1 MLDFLK
7 GAANLLA
14 GPLSTAVDFAGNTL
28 GLPPL
33 ITQSVKAATGAATGN
48 VMMAASGAM
57 GMAQELSKNPPAKTE
72 YRPSSSGG
80 QARVGEGYASSS
92 VLAPGASP
100 LDPKM
105 ADYADALKVLEA
117 NFDQLDLLDGK
128 KGGSLSRKDL
138 ERLAND
144 ASLSRQLRDAAR
156 FLLENKAL
164 FEQLDNHGT
173 MGRGGFFGI
182 AGALRN
188 LDTFS
193 LKDLRGE
200 LDRVERDFARYGRP
214 GRPGTGPTPGPA
226 PVCEMPM
233 PTPPTPAPP
242 TPAPPTPAPPT
253 PAPGRPGDALDP
265 NFREYR
271 DALSVLSRNWDT
283 FDGAVGAR
291 DNLLTRDNLD
301 AILANPASS
310 ATLKRA
316 AQFFK
321 DHPEYYDRLE
331 MAAGVGGR
339 DGVVGRPDVT
349 AALRDADRVLGG
361 PGTQYPSGGGRRP
374 EGGASVRD
382 ILDNPQ
388 MSIED
393 KIQAI
398 LGSINR
404 DTDGE
409 ILDVMRDMASARDEQ
424 AALGTS
430 DADRKKA
437 AKLETSMQELNLRL
451 QKLMEKRK
459 AMFDLMSN
467 MSSKFH
473 EMAKTAISNLRS
485 A

>member
-80 QARVGEGYASSS
+80 QPRVGEGYASSPS

-105 ADYADALKVLEA
+105 ADYADALRVLEA

-128 KGGSLSRKDL
+128 KGGSLSKKDL

-144 ASLSRQLRDAAR
+144 ASVSLQLRDAAR

-164 FEQLDNHGT
+164 FERLDNPGT
-173 MGRGGFFGI
+173 AGRGGFFGLV
-182 AGALRN
+182 GVLRN

-200 LDRVERDFARYGRP
+200 LDRVEQEFARYGRP
-214 GRPGTGPTPGPA
+214 GRPGPGPTPGPE
-226 PVCEMPM
+226 PVCEVPV
-233 PTPPTPAPP
+233 PVPPRPVPPRPVPPTPV
-242 TPAPPTPAPPT
+242 PPT
-253 PAPGRPGDALDP
+253 PAPGRPGEGLDP

-301 AILANPASS
+301 AILANPATSP
-310 ATLKRA
+310 TLKRA

-339 DGVVGRPDVT
+339 DGIVGRPDVA

-361 PGTQYPSGGGRRP
+361 SGTPSSSG
-374 EGGASVRD
+374 GGASVRG

-393 KIQAI
+393 KVQAI

-424 AALGTS
+424 ATLGTS
-430 DADRKKA
+430 EADRKKA

-473 EMAKTAISNLRS
+473 EMAKTAITNLRS